1 MAPPTFTM
9 RQRPEADLPLRFTL
23 RQLEYFVA
31 VGEGGSVAQAAAR
44 INVSSP
50 SISAAIA
57 QLETEFGVQL
67 FVRRHAHA
75 LVLTGAGRQLIG
87 EARKLLAQAVA
98 LTVLASDIGGEVS
111 GPIAVGCLTT
121 FAPLILPT
129 LRQAFET
136 AHPRARVTQYE
147 LDHADIL
154 ERLLRGEIDIGLT
167 YDLAVPGDV
176 SFLPLATLAPWVMV
190 ALSHPLA
197 GKPEIVP
204 EDLIGVP
211 MVLLDLPYS
220 ADYFLTLFDRIGT
233 APLIA
238 ERTHDMSVLR
248 SLVANGYGY
257 SLINTRTSLEE
268 APDGKRLAFVPLKGG
283 VRPLQLGLVTTR
295 AGYPRGVVAAF
306 VDLCAAIVARE
317 GLPGCRPG

>member
-1 MAPPTFTM
+1 M
-9 RQRPEADLPLRFTL
+9 PLRFTL

-31 VGEGGSVAQAAAR
+31 VGEGGSVAQASGR
-44 INVSSP
+44 VNVSSP

-87 EARKLLAQAVA
+87 EARKLLAQAEA

-154 ERLLRGEIDIGLT
+154 ER
-167 YDLAVPGDV
+167 A
-176 SFLPLATLAPWVMV
+176 
-190 ALSHPLA
+190 H
-197 GKPEIVP
+197 
-204 EDLIGVP
+204 
-211 MVLLDLPYS
+211 
-220 ADYFLTLFDRIGT
+220 
-233 APLIA
+233 
-238 ERTHDMSVLR
+238 
-248 SLVANGYGY
+248 
-257 SLINTRTSLEE
+257 
-268 APDGKRLAFVPLKGG
+268 
-283 VRPLQLGLVTTR
+283 
-295 AGYPRGVVAAF
+295 
-306 VDLCAAIVARE
+306 
-317 GLPGCRPG
+317 GLPAKRQRPMLAEADRLLVVIRAYHAQAAVLEAAQIRHQAAVA

>member
-1 MAPPTFTM
+1 M
-9 RQRPEADLPLRFTL
+9 PLRFTL

-31 VGEGGSVAQAAAR
+31 VGESGSVAQAAQR
-44 INVSSP
+44 VNVSSP

-75 LVLTGAGRQLIG
+75 LTLTGAGRTLMG
-87 EARKLLAQAVA
+87 EARKLLAQAES

-129 LRQAFET
+129 LRRAFET
-136 AHPRARVTQYE
+136 AHPKARVSQYE

-154 ERLLRGEIDIGLT
+154 DRLLRGKIDIGLT
-167 YDLAVPGDV
+167 YDLSVPGDV
-176 SFLPLATLAPWVMV
+176 TFHPLATLDPWVIV
-190 ALSHPLA
+190 APSHPLA
-197 GKPEIVP
+197 GKPEILP
-204 EDLIGVP
+204 EDLVGVP

-220 ADYFLTLFDRIGT
+220 GDYFLTLFDRIGT
-233 APLIA
+233 PPLIA
-238 ERTHDMSVLR
+238 ERTRDMSVLR

-257 SLINTRTSLEE
+257 SLMNTRTALES

-283 VRPLQLGLVTTR
+283 VRPLQIGLVTAR
-295 AGYPRGVVAAF
+295 AEYPRNVVKAF
-306 VDLCAAIVARE
+306 AETCIAQTRD
-317 GLPGCRPG
+317 GLPGCA

>member
-1 MAPPTFTM
+1 M
-9 RQRPEADLPLRFTL
+9 PLRFTL

-31 VGEGGSVAQAAAR
+31 VGESGSVAQAAQR
-44 INVSSP
+44 VNVSSP

-75 LVLTGAGRQLIG
+75 LTLTGAGRTLMG
-87 EARKLLAQAVA
+87 EARKLLAQAES

-129 LRQAFET
+129 LRRAFET
-136 AHPRARVTQYE
+136 AHPKARVSQYE

-154 ERLLRGEIDIGLT
+154 DRLLRGKIDIGLT

-176 SFLPLATLAPWVMV
+176 TFHPLATLDPWVIV
-190 ALSHPLA
+190 APSHPLA
-197 GKPEIVP
+197 GKPEILP
-204 EDLIGVP
+204 EDLVGVP

-220 ADYFLTLFDRIGT
+220 GDYFLTLFDRIGT
-233 APLIA
+233 PPLIA
-238 ERTHDMSVLR
+238 ERTRDMSVLR

-257 SLINTRTSLEE
+257 SLMNTRTALES

-283 VRPLQLGLVTTR
+283 VRPLQIGLVTAR
-295 AGYPRGVVAAF
+295 AEYPRNVVKAF
-306 VDLCAAIVARE
+306 AETCIAQTRD
-317 GLPGCRPG
+317 GLPGCA